1 MCSWYGLRVYLGT
14 EFFLWSL
21 LDELIMV
28 SNVFNLIWVLWN
40 GLGYLYE
47 LRDTNWED
55 MVDKL
60 KL

>member
-1 MCSWYGLRVYLGT
+1 MTRVCL
-14 EFFLWSL
+14 EIKFLWSL

-55 MVDKL
+55 LVDKL